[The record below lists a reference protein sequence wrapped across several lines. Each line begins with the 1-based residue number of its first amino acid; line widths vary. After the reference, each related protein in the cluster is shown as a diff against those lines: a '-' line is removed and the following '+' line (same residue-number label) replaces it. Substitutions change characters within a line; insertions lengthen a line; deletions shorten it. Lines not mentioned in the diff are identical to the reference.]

1 MASYKDPSGQW
12 RFRKS
17 IRLSD
22 GRRERISGT
31 PNANSRAAAERAE
44 REAIDRLENP
54 EKYPETATKKPLA
67 HAFSTF
73 VTEWL
78 VVYPIASNKESTIDH
93 RETHVRMHL
102 LPYWQDT
109 PLVDITAQRLMK
121 FVADL
126 KVTQCRRNT
135 TGPRQRKDPSQHQDM
150 LSAQT
155 IRNILSTLHKV
166 LTSAVSWKKLAALPE
181 FPTVKVP
188 KAEWDW
194 LTGEESK
201 ILLCSTLKTGT
212 ADAHAALL
220 FAVKTGARA
229 GEQQAFQWED
239 IDWHNKTIT
248 IRRSIW
254 RKKVADTKSGKE
266 RTIPMTPA
274 VEAALKS
281 IRHLRGPLVFCDMD
295 GKHLSKSYLTHML
308 RMALRRAGLRRVR
321 WHDLRHSFASQ
332 LVRLGVNL
340 KQVQEWMGH
349 SSIVTTMR
357 YAHLAPTEGPK
368 LIALLDQEVG

>member
-31 PNANSRAAAERAE
+31 PNVNSRNAAERAE
-44 REAIDRLENP
+44 REAIDRVEHP
-54 EKYPETATKKPLA
+54 ERFPESTRKQASDG
-67 HAFSTF
+67 FSTF
-73 VTEWL
+73 ASEWL
-78 VVYPIASNKESTIDH
+78 TTYPAASNKESTIAF
-93 RETHVRMHL
+93 REQHVRMHL
-102 LPYWQDT
+102 IPYWKDT
-109 PLVDITAQRLMK
+109 PLAEIGTQQLTR

-126 KVTQCRRNT
+126 KATPSRRNT
-135 TGPRQRKDPSQHQDM
+135 TGPSQRQDRVPQETVSF
-150 LSAQT
+150 QT
-155 IRNILSTLHKV
+155 VKNILSTLHKV
-166 LTSAVSWKKLAALPE
+166 LCSAVTWKKLAVLPE
-181 FPTVKVP
+181 FPKVKVP
-188 KAEWDW
+188 KSKWDW
-194 LTGEESK
+194 LTSEESK
-201 ILLCSTLKTGT
+201 ILLTG
-212 ADAHAALL
+212 ASGEIHAALL
-220 FAVKTGARA
+220 FALKTGTRA
-229 GEQQAFQWED
+229 GEQRAIEWED

-248 IRRSIW
+248 LRRSIW

-266 RTIPMTPA
+266 RTIPLAPS

-295 GKHLSKSYLTHML
+295 GKFLSKSYLTNL
-308 RMALRRAGLRRVR
+308 LKTALRRAGLRRVR

-340 KQVQEWMGH
+340 KQVSEWMGH

-368 LIALLDQEVG
+368 LIALLDQEIA